1 LAVTKQKRK
10 AVESHIFDGMKTA
23 VTEQAQAAVEHNAAE
38 LTARLI
44 EDRPTIDA
52 RAGEMERNSP
62 LFFGTIHPTLF

>member
-1 LAVTKQKRK
+1 MKRSIK
-10 AVESHIFDGMKTA
+10 PVESHIFAGMETA
-23 VTEQAQAAVEHNAAE
+23 VTAQAQAAAVQTAAE